1 MGARSLG
8 PIRSRK
14 SGLSPSLSV
23 LCGRPVKQALCSL
36 VPSVG
41 VRDGD
46 ADDDDDDA
54 RARSLAS
61 LRSSSGLHFAGLLQ
75 LQLRPRGSLSG
86 VRQASCC
93 LILLCLPG
101 SCRDS
106 GRTACPCHPADFQF
120 PTPDASVRK
129 DAALTQLGLAFSQ
142 NLLMSNK
149 IKNTDLQTN
158 SPTIYRLRLG

>member
-46 ADDDDDDA
+46 ADDDDDA
-54 RARSLAS
+54 RARVRLPAVHAS
-61 LRSSSGLHFAGLLQ
+61 LHCFAELTGLAPSLTAQAGRQARQAHSAAVCFYSVFLSAAVQPSSAILPISSS
-75 LQLRPRGSLSG
+75 
-86 VRQASCC
+86 
-93 LILLCLPG
+93 
-101 SCRDS
+101 
-106 GRTACPCHPADFQF
+106 QF
-120 PTPDASVRK
+120 PTHDASVRK

-142 NLLMSNK
+142 NLFMSNK